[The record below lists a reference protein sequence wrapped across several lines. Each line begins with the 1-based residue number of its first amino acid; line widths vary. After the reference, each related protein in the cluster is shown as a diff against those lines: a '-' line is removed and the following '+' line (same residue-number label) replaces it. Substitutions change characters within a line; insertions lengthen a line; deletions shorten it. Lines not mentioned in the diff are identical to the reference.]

1 MKRFIK
7 NLGLVVIFLAVAGI
21 AGFLACNIH
30 TVTAGD
36 DYILE
41 KSEFKDFDADYIMVL
56 GCAVKPGGKPSD
68 MLYDRMVTGTEL
80 YNMGAAATLLIT
92 GDSENPDDYYETSAM
107 KEIALTE
114 DVPEEALLID
124 TVGLSTYDSIKR
136 AVAQLEGKKV
146 VIVTQEYHLYRAV
159 YIARK
164 MGLDAYGCSADVREY
179 AGQTWRTVR
188 EWVARTK
195 DELYLILDFDSV
207 YGTEIS
213 IEKYN
218 VTVE

>member
-1 MKRFIK
+1 MKRFLK
-7 NLGLVVIFLAVAGI
+7 NSGIVVIFLAVAGI
-21 AGFLACNIH
+21 AAFLAFNIH

-41 KSEFKDFDADYIMVL
+41 KSEFKDFNADYIMVL
-56 GCAVKPGGKPSD
+56 GCSVKPGGEPSD

-80 YNMGAAATLLIT
+80 YHMGAAASLLIT
-92 GDSENPDDYYETSAM
+92 GDSENPDDYDETSVM
-107 KEIALTE
+107 EEIAFTE
-114 DVPEEALLID
+114 EVPEEAVMVD

-164 MGLDAYGCSADVREY
+164 LGLEAYGCCADIREY
-179 AGQTWRTVR
+179 AGQVWRTAR

-195 DELYLILDFDSV
+195 DELYLLLDFDSV
-207 YGTEIS
+207 YGTEIP
-213 IEKYN
+213 IEQYT